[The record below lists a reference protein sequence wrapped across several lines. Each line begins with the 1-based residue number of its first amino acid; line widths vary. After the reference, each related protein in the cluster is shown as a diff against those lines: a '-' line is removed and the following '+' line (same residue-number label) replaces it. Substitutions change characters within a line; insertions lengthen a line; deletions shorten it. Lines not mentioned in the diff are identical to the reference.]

1 MIIVI
6 MGVSGSGKTTIGKML
21 ADAVQRS
28 FLEGDSLHS
37 KENIEKMSHGVPLA
51 DSDRASWLAAIRAH
65 ILKFSKRRENLVV
78 ICSSLPPEFIVMKS
92 HRKRKY
98 KEFMLRHGNSDYGL
112 RMYLKRSAANS
123 FVRALKAPG
132 RSHFMKADMLP
143 SQFEV
148 IEEPSDA
155 IVVDISSPSSTIMEE
170 IQACLRK
177 PRPILAPGAVDQNV
191 QYKLAGGE
199 EIHV

>member
-1 MIIVI
+1 MIIVV
-6 MGVSGSGKTTIGKML
+6 MGVSGSEKTTIGTML
-21 ADAVQRS
+21 ADAAQRS

-37 KENIEKMSHGVPLA
+37 KENIEKMSHGVPLT
-51 DSDRASWLAAIRAH
+51 DPDRASWLAAIRAH

-78 ICSSLPPEFIVMKS
+78 ICSAL
-92 HRKRKY
+92 KRKY
-98 KEFMLRHGNSDYGL
+98 REFIAHGIPITW
-112 RMYLKRSAANS
+112 MYLKRSAELIRS
-123 FVRALKAPG
+123 RLKHG
-132 RSHFMKADMLP
+132 SSHFMKADMLR

-148 IEEPSDA
+148 LDEPSDA
-155 IVVDISSPSSTIMEE
+155 IVVDISSPSSAIIKE

-177 PRPILAPGAVDQNV
+177 PRPILARGAVDQNV